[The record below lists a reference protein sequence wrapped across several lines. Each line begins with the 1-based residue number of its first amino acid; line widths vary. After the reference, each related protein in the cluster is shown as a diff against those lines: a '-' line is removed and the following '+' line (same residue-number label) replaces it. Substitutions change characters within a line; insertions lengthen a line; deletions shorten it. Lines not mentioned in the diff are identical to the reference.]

1 MRLKKTLLRKKR
13 NRSRKSKFTTT
24 ELSPQSQLPQKS
36 LKLTTLKR
44 LMMRQSTRL
53 KKRSSHMTML
63 MVMRT
68 TQSKVQKSLQ
78 VKQLA
83 RLKEMKMLTQL
94 LEERKEEDAV
104 IEEEVVEEEVEEAAI
119 EEEIMK
125 AEVEVETVKENGVMV
140 KMVATEAEDTEI
152 KDQEL
157 LDHQKMMKIVNSK
170 SLVRSKISE
179 EEEVEATKTE

>member
-125 AEVEVETVKENGVMV
+125 AEVEAETV
-140 KMVATEAEDTEI
+140 KMVAIEAEDTEI

>member
-1 MRLKKTLLRKKR
+1 
-13 NRSRKSKFTTT
+13 
-24 ELSPQSQLPQKS
+24 LPQKS

-125 AEVEVETVKENGVMV
+125 AEVEVETVK
-140 KMVATEAEDTEI
+140 
-152 KDQEL
+152 
-157 LDHQKMMKIVNSK
+157 
-170 SLVRSKISE
+170 
-179 EEEVEATKTE
+179 